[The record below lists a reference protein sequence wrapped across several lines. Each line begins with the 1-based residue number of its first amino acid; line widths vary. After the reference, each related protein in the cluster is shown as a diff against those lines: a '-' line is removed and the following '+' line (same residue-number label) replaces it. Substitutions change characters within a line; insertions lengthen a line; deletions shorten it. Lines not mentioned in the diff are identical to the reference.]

1 MHAEP
6 GAGAGSRAEA
16 GVGVAATAPTR
27 AMMAREKRMLSVGGV
42 GGRVGLRS
50 AVDIKVDG
58 DVGVKV
64 GGCCILYILQQQ

>member
-1 MHAEP
+1 
-6 GAGAGSRAEA
+6 
-16 GVGVAATAPTR
+16 
-27 AMMAREKRMLSVGGV
+27 MAREKRMLSVGGV